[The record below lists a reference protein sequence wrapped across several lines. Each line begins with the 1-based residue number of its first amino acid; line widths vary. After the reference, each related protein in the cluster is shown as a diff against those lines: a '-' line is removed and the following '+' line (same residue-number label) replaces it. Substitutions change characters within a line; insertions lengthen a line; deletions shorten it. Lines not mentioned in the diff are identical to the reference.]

1 MSHLAF
7 KSYDYPI
14 KPFYL
19 LRQCSRFL
27 EPINKSD
34 TISLDE
40 RHCSFNVEN
49 KKPITHAT
57 VHCTMQCHHN
67 L

>member
-40 RHCSFNVEN
+40 RH
-49 KKPITHAT
+49 
-57 VHCTMQCHHN
+57 
-67 L
+67 